1 MKRQKTI
8 SKIIYHVLVAAASVG
23 MLYPLLWMLGSS
35 FKPNNEIFTSVE
47 RLIPKTF
54 TLENYVNGW
63 RGFAGLSFAVFF
75 KNSFFVAI
83 IASLGATLSSAVV
96 AFGLARLRFPGRK
109 VWFIAMIVT
118 MMLPGQVMMIP
129 RFVLFNKFG
138 WVGTYL
144 PLTVP
149 AFFGGAFD
157 IFLIMQFIR
166 GVPRDMDEA
175 ATIDGCS
182 WYGVFS
188 RITLPMIVPAIV
200 TVGILT
206 FINSWGDFMGS
217 LLYLN
222 APRKYTVAYALKLFT
237 DSAGTDYGA
246 TFAMSVLSL
255 IPILVIFFFFQKQ
268 LVEGISIQGLKG

>member
-8 SKIIYHVLVAAASVG
+8 STIIYHVLVAAASVG

-149 AFFGGAFD
+149 CFFGGAFD
-157 IFLIMQFIR
+157 IFLIIQFIR